1 MQKIEDTENRRFSV
15 DLGLYLKLCVIDNT
29 ISVPIW
35 DLIWGTNFENTDQ
48 KT

>member
-1 MQKIEDTENRRFSV
+1 M
-15 DLGLYLKLCVIDNT
+15 DLELYLKLCEIDNP

-35 DLIWGTNFENTDQ
+35 DLIWGINFENTDQ